1 MRWDASN
8 VNSDVSL
15 RGNTSNV
22 TDMSY
27 MFREADK
34 LIEYKFDIEYSNKP
48 RPLV

>member
-1 MRWDASN
+1 MGDFYPCN
-8 VNSDVSL
+8 IVS
-15 RGNTSNV
+15 

-48 RPLV
+48 RPSFNATHRS